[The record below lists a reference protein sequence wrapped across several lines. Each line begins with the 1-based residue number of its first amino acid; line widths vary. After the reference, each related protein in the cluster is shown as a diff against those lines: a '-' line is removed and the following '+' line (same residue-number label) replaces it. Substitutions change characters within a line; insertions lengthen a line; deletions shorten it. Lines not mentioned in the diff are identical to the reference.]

1 MVSFLE
7 RLPLIEWGKEGWE
20 DTNLGEES
28 ENMSGSEEDARTRV
42 GMGGWREREREAIKI
57 NELAIAFI

>member
-1 MVSFLE
+1 MNSVVRFLE

-28 ENMSGSEEDARTRV
+28 ENMSGSEEDARSGV
-42 GMGGWREREREAIKI
+42 GMGDCGRERERGH
-57 NELAIAFI
+57 